1 MKRFFLFVAALC
13 CMGMMSVNALAEKV
27 YDESSKLYFE
37 LDEENFSA
45 KIVRDK
51 SGSDNYSHLPSVMH
65 IPHAITY
72 NDKSYIVDVIGANA
86 FASNTTVK
94 EFKLPEGRVLT
105 RIESQAFV
113 ESAVEKI
120 NIPSTVTEIPYS
132 SFYKSA
138 LYNNDANYEDGILY
152 IDGCLI
158 AAKTS
163 LEGEVTVNVGTRLIA
178 GSAFTGCKNINH
190 VTLPE
195 GVTYIGC
202 NAFNNCSALEQIN
215 FPASLNFIGD
225 NAFLNCKLREVYLKS
240 PLTIG
245 KMAFFATTPSIQT
258 VVLPKGES
266 TFEDYAFAGQPG
278 ITRINVYEKDPSK
291 LHMGTGVFDDVDK
304 EKCIVYVPHELNGGS
319 VSDFKAT
326 DAWSA
331 LIIQSNNVCA
341 DGLFFEL
348 NDVTKKMTLTY
359 ELYDSYFNYC
369 TLEENVDM
377 VSNIHA
383 IHALDELGYTLT
395 RVGARAFEFASQI
408 TSITL
413 PETVEHIGMM
423 AFSDLNQMKEFT
435 IPEKVNFIGEFA
447 FSDCTGLEKITNLN
461 PVPQDI
467 TGKSVF
473 YNVKKTEVKLMVPP
487 GSRTAYLLADTWG
500 SFDIEELPIRIGD
513 LYYYLN
519 DEDDYAEVTYQYELS
534 EDNYAFLPENTK
546 LVIPSEVTYN
556 EKTYDVRYI
565 NSGAFRNCDKIYR
578 VEIPGSVLIVGS
590 SAFNGCKNLWGATL
604 NEGVKSLE
612 MSVFEGCSDLRKV
625 SLPSSMKQIDNYA
638 FKGCTNLM
646 SLLVYNPVPVA
657 ISDKVFEDVD
667 KSQMWL
673 CIPYGSKDDYLA
685 AEVWN
690 ELGKEDEEHHYI
702 VEMSNGVQV
711 DELYYIFDK
720 VNKTATVT
728 FAYFYAAGNTLGNY
742 YIIDKI
748 PSSVIYEE
756 EEYTVTAIGDYAF
769 WDCYEVNMEIPAG
782 ITSIGNY
789 AFANNN
795 NPVTL
800 IVNNETPIDIAG
812 KHVFE
817 NSPQDVLF
825 VPAGSAQAYKEAEG
839 WKDFKTIIEK
849 GIKVGELYY
858 HFDKDAK
865 TAMVTYEKYEIY
877 HDNYN
882 SLPEELIIPEKVTY
896 DEVEYTVTEIEQYAF
911 RFSKSLKKVT
921 LPATLEKIANLAF
934 AYCEAMNEMTCYAV
948 EPPVLGTIVFYGSDC
963 SKIPLYVPKASIDKY
978 KAADQWKD
986 FKIEAAPM
994 CGDHLFW
1001 EIKDGVLTITGYGD
1015 MWNWDGI
1022 KNYAPWY
1029 DYRLEITSVQLPE
1042 GLTSIGDNAF
1052 YYCISLE
1059 SITIPAGVTSIG
1071 EYAFLVCDALKT
1083 INVAAENE
1091 HFSDIDGVLFNK
1103 SKTILLQYPSGRT
1116 EESYT
1121 VPDGVTEI
1129 GEGAFY
1135 HSGVKNIHLPEG
1147 VTVIGAS
1154 AFSGSG
1160 LSTID
1165 LPSTLTY
1172 IGKGAFYRIPLM
1184 TIDIPEGVTSI
1195 EEATFAECELQSI
1208 HLPASLTSIG
1218 EVAFYS
1224 CAHMESIDIP
1234 AAVTSIDESAFQN
1247 CYGLKSVTCRA
1258 PEPPTLGEDVFYLV
1272 DCPKTPLYVPL
1283 AALDKYKSA
1292 DQWKEFK
1299 IEPMET
1305 PIVIAGQKITPDMYN
1320 TMISGEGIE
1329 GDVFVTENGIFL
1341 NKGAS
1346 IYMSDPSVPAIELT
1360 ATDKVD
1366 KFIISG
1372 VDAQISNSIVISG
1385 KAEVQFNGALPDGIE
1400 HDGPLSLKLGADVWW
1415 NTEHT
1420 IELTEG
1426 AQVKLI
1432 LNGIES
1438 ESQDSLTFYSKSE
1451 AIHTPV
1457 GASCDIHAG
1466 GNVDFFIYNE
1476 NCPVGYNDRTFTLHN
1491 TAMVLPYG
1499 GSVTEEGVLDA
1510 AGEEMFA
1517 LRLSNNAPFIQ
1528 SGKAY
1533 PIELFGVTV
1542 SEGNADDILGD
1553 GKASYDAETNTL
1565 TLDGMHLDDYEYQA
1579 LRVVK
1584 SSINVEVK
1592 GENEFN
1598 NYSIRPAIEVES
1610 GDLRIFG
1617 DKDAKLHIDNY
1628 NSVVIRGD
1636 RTGKY
1641 RVAFEGCNVS
1651 VFASNGY
1658 TALEADSLYIDA
1670 ANVSIGSQYDIA
1682 WRSMNPNKNGGL
1694 VLKHAVLK
1702 EGVVNVSPKML
1713 FEPVPQYKVTFQD
1726 KDGNEIE
1733 TQYVFEGEDAVA
1745 PEAPAVEGYTFTGW
1759 DKEFNNVTSDLTV
1772 KAKYEINHYA
1782 LTLVAG
1788 HGTIAITDESG
1799 EHSLN
1804 PDMIMHGTIVKLIV
1818 TADEGYQFTQ
1828 WSDGNTD
1835 NPRTLVLT
1843 QDTSLVAHFEI
1854 IYLQP
1859 DTVTLCYGETY
1870 QWHDKTYDASGVYI
1884 DTLSS
1889 GVATLHLTI
1898 LPQVEETI
1906 EEATICSGDTYT
1918 WQADGKEYA
1927 ESGTY
1932 SVTLQDINGCDS
1944 VVILHLTVNPI
1955 ATTEEHITACDSY
1968 TWNGQTYT
1976 QGGEYV
1982 YTTVAANGCDSIV
1995 TLHLTINNSE
2005 IGATEYVTICYG
2017 ETYTWNGQTYSTE
2030 GEYSVTL
2037 SNTLGCDSVATLQ
2050 LTIMPEAVTT
2060 TETVVIGSDELPYTW
2075 RGNTYSATGRY
2086 TVIEQYT
2093 TVACDSAIHVLDLT
2107 VLSTGNYDEQSVT
2120 ICETEA
2126 PYTWYGE
2133 SYTATGKYTYTE
2145 KYVGTDIDSI
2155 QHILNL
2161 TVNPTVYTEEHM
2173 TACDSYTW
2181 NGQTYTQSGEYTFT
2195 TVAANGCDSIVTL
2208 HLTINK
2214 SEYVEFSMTACDSYE
2229 WHGMTYT
2236 ISGDYTYTTTT
2247 EQGCERVEVLHL
2259 TINKSEYVEEAVTAC
2274 DSYEWHG
2281 MTYTISGDYTY
2292 TTTTDHGCERVE
2304 VLHLTILPDATTESE
2319 ELALCPSELPYE
2331 WYGQWLTE
2339 AGSYTAT
2346 EPYAGME
2353 CDSIIH
2359 ELTVNVYVQTLPA
2372 AVTLPIVRTGE
2383 AIDVAIPTAEIQAHI
2398 AAETWYAPNAEV
2410 AWYIMENSDWAALTA
2425 EPVAAGTTQVVL
2437 KYAVATDCG
2446 NIESDNMVID
2456 VIPTSVEN
2464 TSSQSPTS
2472 DCQKILYEDH
2482 IYILRE
2488 GKMYNA
2494 QGQKVQ

>member
-27 YDESSKLYFE
+27 YVASIGLYFE

-51 SGSDNYSHLPSVMH
+51 SGSDNYSHLPSVMP

-94 EFKLPEGRVLT
+94 EFKLPEDGLLT

-202 NAFNNCSALEQIN
+202 NAFNNCSALERIN

-245 KMAFFATTPSIQT
+245 KMAFFATTPSIKT

-266 TFEDYAFAGQPG
+266 TFEDYAFSGQPG
-278 ITRINVYEKDPSK
+278 ITRINVYEKDPSQ

-326 DAWSA
+326 DEWSTF
-331 LIIQSNNVCA
+331 IIQSNNVCA

-395 RVGARAFEFASQI
+395 SVGARAFELASQI

-565 NSGAFRNCDKIYR
+565 NSGAFRNCDKIYM

-948 EPPVLGTIVFYGSDC
+948 EPPT
-963 SKIPLYVPKASIDKY
+963 
-978 KAADQWKD
+978 
-986 FKIEAAPM
+986 M
-994 CGDHLFW
+994 
-1001 EIKDGVLTITGYGD
+1001 
-1015 MWNWDGI
+1015 
-1022 KNYAPWY
+1022 
-1029 DYRLEITSVQLPE
+1029 
-1042 GLTSIGDNAF
+1042 
-1052 YYCISLE
+1052 
-1059 SITIPAGVTSIG
+1059 
-1071 EYAFLVCDALKT
+1071 
-1083 INVAAENE
+1083 
-1091 HFSDIDGVLFNK
+1091 
-1103 SKTILLQYPSGRT
+1103 
-1116 EESYT
+1116 
-1121 VPDGVTEI
+1121 
-1129 GEGAFY
+1129 
-1135 HSGVKNIHLPEG
+1135 
-1147 VTVIGAS
+1147 
-1154 AFSGSG
+1154 
-1160 LSTID
+1160 
-1165 LPSTLTY
+1165 
-1172 IGKGAFYRIPLM
+1172 
-1184 TIDIPEGVTSI
+1184 
-1195 EEATFAECELQSI
+1195 
-1208 HLPASLTSIG
+1208 
-1218 EVAFYS
+1218 
-1224 CAHMESIDIP
+1224 
-1234 AAVTSIDESAFQN
+1234 
-1247 CYGLKSVTCRA
+1247 
-1258 PEPPTLGEDVFYLV
+1258 GEDVFYLV

-1372 VDAQISNSIVISG
+1372 VDAQIFNSIVISG

-1517 LRLSNNAPFIQ
+1517 LRLSNNAPFQQ

-1533 PIELFGVTV
+1533 PIELCGVTV
-1542 SEGNADDILGD
+1542 SEGTADDILGD

-1565 TLDGMHLDDYEYQA
+1565 SLDGMEVYRSEYQA

-1592 GENEFN
+1592 GENEFIEH
-1598 NYSIRPAIEVES
+1598 SIRPAIEVEN

-1628 NSVVIRGD
+1628 KSVVIRGD

-1651 VFASNGY
+1651 VFASSGY

-1682 WRSMNPNKNGGL
+1682 WQSMNPNKNGGL

-1759 DKEFNNVTSDLTV
+1759 DKEFDNVTSDLTV

-1906 EEATICSGDTYT
+1906 GEATICSGDTYT

-1955 ATTEEHITACDSY
+1955 ATTEEHVTACDSY
-1968 TWNGQTYT
+1968 TWNGETYT
-1976 QGGEYV
+1976 QSGEYV

-1995 TLHLTINNSE
+1995 TLHLTLNQSE
-2005 IGATEYVTICYG
+2005 
-2017 ETYTWNGQTYSTE
+2017 
-2030 GEYSVTL
+2030 
-2037 SNTLGCDSVATLQ
+2037 
-2050 LTIMPEAVTT
+2050 
-2060 TETVVIGSDELPYTW
+2060 
-2075 RGNTYSATGRY
+2075 
-2086 TVIEQYT
+2086 
-2093 TVACDSAIHVLDLT
+2093 H
-2107 VLSTGNYDEQSVT
+2107 
-2120 ICETEA
+2120 
-2126 PYTWYGE
+2126 
-2133 SYTATGKYTYTE
+2133 
-2145 KYVGTDIDSI
+2145 
-2155 QHILNL
+2155 
-2161 TVNPTVYTEEHM
+2161 
-2173 TACDSYTW
+2173 
-2181 NGQTYTQSGEYTFT
+2181 
-2195 TVAANGCDSIVTL
+2195 
-2208 HLTINK
+2208 
-2214 SEYVEFSMTACDSYE
+2214 VEFSMTACDSYE

-2259 TINKSEYVEEAVTAC
+2259 TINKSEYVEESVTTC

-2292 TTTTDHGCERVE
+2292 TTTTDQGCERVE

-2346 EPYAGME
+2346 EQYAGMD

-2383 AIDVAIPTAEIQAHI
+2383 AIDVTIPTAEIQAHI

-2446 NIESDNMVID
+2446 NIESDNIVID

-2464 TSSQSPTS
+2464 THSQSPTS